1 MTNVRLM
8 QLPDI
13 GRSLANAIH
22 HLVWSH
28 RLPLLERLRGEH
40 IPERLFAA
48 VPNIGKA
55 LGRRIHDELGIETLA
70 ELEATAN
77 DGRLAPVPGMGSER
91 LQAVRESL
99 SGRFRAQRMRPAV
112 EREHTEQVTVEELL
126 DVDGEVDSDYV
137 AIWKASRALHCPSA

>member
-137 AIWKASRALHCPSA
+137 AIWKASRALHCPRA